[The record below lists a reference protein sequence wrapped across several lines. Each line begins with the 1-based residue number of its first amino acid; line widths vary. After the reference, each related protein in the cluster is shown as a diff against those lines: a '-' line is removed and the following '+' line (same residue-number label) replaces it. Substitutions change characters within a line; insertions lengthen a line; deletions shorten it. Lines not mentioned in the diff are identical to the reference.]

1 MLKRILAASV
11 LLAITAFT
19 TATVNAPGVAGLH
32 AKGLTVH
39 EWGTFTTVAGPDG
52 RAVDWFPLG
61 GPTDLP
67 CFVERFRNR
76 ASAPV
81 TTPVTATF
89 ASGDPKPSI
98 LLGKVAGVTVRVGP
112 QPFDY
117 EATRANL
124 QGKVRMETP
133 VIYFYAPTEMSANV
147 RVDFPRG
154 LMTEWYPHA
163 TVTQGDIGTATLRDP
178 SQVGT
183 IEWNDVRITPARTPS
198 FPSGDAAS
206 HYYAARATDAA
217 PIVVNGQAEKFLFYR
232 GVANFDVP
240 LSAEAVEE
248 GAVRLRN
255 LWAEEL
261 SSAILF
267 ENRGGR
273 IGYRVHGVVGNSDV
287 TLDAPL
293 LNGNLASLRMELE
306 RVLVNAGLFAREASA
321 MVATWN
327 DSWFEEGTRVFYVLP
342 PRSFETVL
350 PLKVVPAPVSVARV
364 FVGRME
370 IVTPASQ
377 RAVEA
382 AVAANDV
389 AALAP
394 YARFFGPISDRIL
407 ANTSDARVRQR
418 VGEMANTL
426 LTTYVRNS
434 TSCP

>member
-1 MLKRILAASV
+1 MKRIFAVIA
-11 LLAITAFT
+11 LLAVTAFT
-19 TATVNAPGVAGLH
+19 TATVNAPGGSYAT
-32 AKGLTVH
+32 GLTAH

-52 RAVDWFPLG
+52 RAIDWLPLG

-67 CFVERFRNR
+67 CFVERFRNV
-76 ASAPV
+76 APTSVSAPP
-81 TTPVTATF
+81 TPTVVA
-89 ASGDPKPSI
+89 ADPRPV
-98 LLGKVAGVTVRVGP
+98 LLGKVAGVTVRVGTP
-112 QPFDY
+112 WFDY
-117 EATRANL
+117 DATRANL
-124 QGKVRMETP
+124 LGKVRMETP
-133 VIYFYAPTEMSANV
+133 VIYFYAPTEMSVNV

-163 TVTQGDIGTATLRDP
+163 TVTQADIGTVALRDP

-183 IEWNDVRITPARTPS
+183 IEWQDVRITPAARPA
-198 FPSGDAAS
+198 FPAGDATS

-240 LSAEAVEE
+240 LSAEALGE

-255 LWAEEL
+255 LWGEEL
-261 SSAILF
+261 PAAILF
-267 ENRGGR
+267 ENRGGK

-287 TLDAPL
+287 TLDAPAL
-293 LNGNLASLRMELE
+293 DGNLASLRKELE
-306 RVLVNAGLFAREASA
+306 QMLVSSGLFPKEASA

-342 PRSFETVL
+342 PRSFETVM
-350 PLKVVPAPVSVARV
+350 PLTIVPAPVNVARV

-377 RAVEA
+377 RAVEKA
-382 AVAANDV
+382 IMANDL
-389 AALAP
+389 AALAS

-407 ANTSDARVRQR
+407 ETTSDSRIRQR
-418 VGEMANTL
+418 VDAIATTL
-426 LTTYVRNS
+426 LTTYVRSS